1 MLASIYPNDFLY
13 ELVKWIHILVVV
25 VGFGSTFV
33 WPFLAS
39 RARATGDPGIMLH
52 TTRISVQ
59 GGKTLTEP
67 FIYAAG
73 ATGVILVLFGQ
84 MADFQYWK
92 FSQAWV
98 SIAFLLYIVGLV
110 ISLGFHTPNIK
121 AMLALQEELAAGAPP
136 AADGPPP
143 QVAEL
148 EERGKKAAMFGGIL
162 HLLFALIL
170 IDMVFKPF
178 L

>member
-13 ELVKWIHILVVV
+13 ELVKWIHILTVI

-33 WPFLAS
+33 WPLLAS
-39 RARATGDPGIMLH
+39 RARATGDPAVMLH
-52 TTRISVQ
+52 TSRVSFNGSKVLST
-59 GGKTLTEP
+59 P

-73 ATGVILVLFGQ
+73 ATGLILVLFG
-84 MADFQYWK
+84 ATSDPAYIE
-92 FSQAWV
+92 FSDTWI

-110 ISLGFHTPNIK
+110 ISIGFHTPNLK
-121 AMLALQEELAAGAPP
+121 AMLALQEDLAAAPP
-136 AADGPPP
+136 SAGGPPP

-170 IDMVFKPF
+170 IDMVFQPG
-178 L
+178 